1 MCKARGIESHIKF
14 SVLEIYKK
22 TDLQLENTV
31 TNTLIPVLDVEP
43 RGLSDLISSKRA
55 CCAVWLR
62 EGGREKEGEGM
73 ERDHNYGL
81 SEAAIHTRMW
91 SPPRFKEGS
100 LGEG

>member
-62 EGGREKEGEGM
+62 EGGGKEKGKGWREIVTMVSMKQP
-73 ERDHNYGL
+73 
-81 SEAAIHTRMW
+81 HTQGRVVH
-91 SPPRFKEGS
+91 PGS
-100 LGEG
+100 RKGV